1 MSELVLDIDFGEH
14 GNSADY
20 VIEGWGQPELAHTW
34 SVGQR
39 STLRLPVRDPKA
51 AHVLVMRVLPWRSPP
66 EVTHQTVMLGVDDR
80 LLATMGIG
88 EDAALAF
95 KLPAPDP
102 GRGHAYE
109 LSIGHLD
116 SARSARIDTYR
127 DGRSM
132 GLMMR
137 ALRVIAQTPR
147 VPCRPAFLPPLPG
160 SLADGSMLRAAEAA
174 TGCDIAAIM
183 GRFESLGQWCGL
195 AVLQKRYGAD
205 HLGLL
210 RYAGLFAPDLTEAIF
225 RRFAGLGD
233 PAYLD
238 AFHPADPPDSWD
250 VHDSLHRIWWHTGR
264 YKHEMDAGRVL
275 AFEQKRLPFLARKFI
290 ETIAAADKTMVLT
303 VALSETEVD
312 AVFAALDLWGPNTL
326 LFACQDGTAPSGSVE
341 LLDDGKMRG
350 HVDAGGAGYR
360 GSDEAWFSVLVNAFL
375 LEAKRKEGLLF

>member
-1 MSELVLDIDFGEH
+1 MSELVLEIDFGIN
-14 GNSADY
+14 GNSAAY
-20 VIEGWGQPELAHTW
+20 AGEGWGKPEQAHTW

-39 STLRLPVRDPKA
+39 STLLLPVKNPDA
-51 AHVLVMRVLPWRSPP
+51 AHVLVMRARPWTHPP
-66 EVTHQTVMLGVDDR
+66 EITHQTVMLGADDR
-80 LLATMGIG
+80 LLATMAIG

-95 KLPAPDP
+95 KLPHPPA
-102 GRGHAYE
+102 GQRACE
-109 LSIGHLD
+109 FSISHLD

-137 ALRVIAQTPR
+137 TLRVIAQTPR
-147 VPCRPAFLPPLPG
+147 APSPPAFLPPLAG
-160 SLADGSMLRAAEAA
+160 SLADGSMPRAAEAL
-174 TGCDIAAIM
+174 TGCGVPEIM
-183 GRFESLGQWCGL
+183 GSFESLGQWCGL
-195 AVLQKRYGAD
+195 AVLQKAYGAD

-264 YKHEMDAGRVL
+264 YKQEIDAAGIL

-290 ETIAAADKTMVLT
+290 ETISAADKTMVLT
-303 VALSETEVD
+303 AAASEDEVD
-312 AVFAALDLWGPNTL
+312 AVFAALDLWGPNRL
-326 LFACQDGTAPSGSVE
+326 LFACQDGSAPPGSVE
-341 LLDDGKMRG
+341 ALGDGRLRG
-350 HVDAGGAGYR
+350 HVDAGVIGYR

-375 LEAKRKEGLLF
+375 LERKRKEGLLF

>member
-1 MSELVLDIDFGEH
+1 MSELVLDIDFGED
-14 GNSADY
+14 GNSAGY
-20 VIEGWGQPELAHTW
+20 VGEGWGEPERAHTW

-39 STLRLPVRDPKA
+39 STVRLPIRNPQA
-51 AHVLVMRVLPWRSPP
+51 AHVLVMRVLPWRHPP

-80 LLATMGIG
+80 LLATMVIG

-95 KLPAPDP
+95 RLPAPDGP
-102 GRGHAYE
+102 GGNTYA

-116 SARSARIDTYR
+116 SARSAAIDIYR

-137 ALRVIAQTPR
+137 TLRVIAQTPR
-147 VPCRPAFLPPLPG
+147 APCRPAFLPPLPG
-160 SLADGSMLRAAEAA
+160 ALADGSMLRAAEAA
-174 TGCDIAAIM
+174 TGCDVPAVM
-183 GRFESLGQWCGL
+183 GAFESLGQWCGL
-195 AVLQKRYGAD
+195 AVLQKAYGAD

-264 YKHEMDAGRVL
+264 YKHEMKAYEVL
-275 AFEQKRLPFLARKFI
+275 AFEQKRLPFLARKFV
-290 ETIAAADKTMVLT
+290 ETMAAADKIMVLT
-303 VALSETEVD
+303 AAASETEVD

-326 LFACQDGTAPSGSVE
+326 LYACQDGSAPPGSVE
-341 LLDDGKMRG
+341 LLGNGRMRG
-350 HVDAGGAGYR
+350 HVDAGVTGYR
-360 GSDEAWFSVLVNAFL
+360 GSDAAWFSVLVNAFV
-375 LEAKRKEGLLF
+375 LERKRKEGLLF